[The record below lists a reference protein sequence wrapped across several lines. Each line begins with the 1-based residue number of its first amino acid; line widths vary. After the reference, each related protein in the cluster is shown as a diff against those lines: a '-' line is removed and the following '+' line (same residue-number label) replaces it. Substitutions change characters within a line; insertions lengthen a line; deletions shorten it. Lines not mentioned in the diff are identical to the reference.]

1 MVGVKDTAGRPG
13 PGEAQSHRRP
23 GMLGGGQGGRSGHA
37 VPWTVPQRV
46 TRPRGKAW
54 TEVTFR
60 LENNLR
66 ASHGDPELERL
77 RGSGQGERGLRG
89 VAPGGRAPWKLHP
102 PPPAPA
108 GLPQPLCQ
116 AGWAGCMGR
125 GSPQPGRAGEPGPE
139 PGEQG
144 RLATFPGRLTV
155 VIIPSTKRPLSSQT
169 QTREKSPQG
178 LGCRRRIRLGESTDC
193 ERPGSRVSS
202 QTVSVAAAR
211 LCLRERDRAAGRV
224 EVNERDRV
232 SVKLRTHVAGRID
245 RRGPTCQGR
254 GPL

>member
-1 MVGVKDTAGRPG
+1 MRGCGALGRG
-13 PGEAQSHRRP
+13 S
-23 GMLGGGQGGRSGHA
+23 GGCG
-37 VPWTVPQRV
+37 
-46 TRPRGKAW
+46 AW
-54 TEVTFR
+54 PPAAE
-60 LENNLR
+60 
-66 ASHGDPELERL
+66 L
-77 RGSGQGERGLRG
+77 RGSFIPRPLHQ
-89 VAPGGRAPWKLHP
+89 RASRSPSARP
-102 PPPAPA
+102 
-108 GLPQPLCQ
+108 
-116 AGWAGCMGR
+116 GWAGCMGR

-169 QTREKSPQG
+169 QTREKTPQG

-211 LCLRERDRAAGRV
+211 FCLHKRDRAAGRV